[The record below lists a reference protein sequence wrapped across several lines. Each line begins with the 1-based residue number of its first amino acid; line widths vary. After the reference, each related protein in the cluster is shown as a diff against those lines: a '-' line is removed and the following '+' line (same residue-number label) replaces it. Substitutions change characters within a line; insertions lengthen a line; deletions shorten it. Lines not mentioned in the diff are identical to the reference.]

1 MEGWLLRNAA
11 FGGQPCLHR
20 TRQGL
25 PAPRAAHALP
35 HSSTHLACAP
45 ACAAGSCC
53 IFAWAADLFAC
64 AADTP
69 CDASY
74 AWYSPYTNVSNPRH
88 LPHIKPSS
96 MPPQCNIPASTLV
109 RGFCRRRASWRAAG
123 AAARPPARPSAR
135 APRRAPSARCAAPRR
150 PRWPRCRPACSRTR
164 RYSRSRAPPPRSLRS
179 PALRRL
185 HRGEPCRPQN
195 RSPPCL
201 RSGPC
206 LCSKERQ
213 RRRPARLRSRAA
225 AQRGSG
231 AARRRGAAG
240 RRRRLAR
247 PRCREAR
254 RTRRR
259 AARTCVQPCRAALR
273 ALSAGAWRSN
283 GARATR
289 GARTGLKWRWGC
301 ACRRSV
307 PACTLQKV
315 YRVPCNNVLAACLC
329 AQACALTDVHV
340 LAGPLSCA
348 WKHLYAHRLCPTSCS
363 TACGTSK
370 HLLMACAGV
379 C

>member
-1 MEGWLLRNAA
+1 M
-11 FGGQPCLHR
+11 PCL
-20 TRQGL
+20 TRALTLHAHLHVLQAAAVLWRGL
-25 PAPRAAHALP
+25 PTCSRAPQTRRAMRRTPGTALTRMCQIP
-35 HSSTHLACAP
+35 VTSLTLSP
-45 ACAAGSCC
+45 P
-53 IFAWAADLFAC
+53 
-64 AADTP
+64 P
-69 CDASY
+69 CLPNATSLR
-74 AWYSPYTNVSNPRH
+74 SP
-88 LPHIKPSS
+88 
-96 MPPQCNIPASTLV
+96 LV

-201 RSGPC
+201 RFGPC
-206 LCSKERQ
+206 LCSQERQ
-213 RRRPARLRSRAA
+213 HRRPARLRSRAA
-225 AQRGSG
+225 AQRGS
-231 AARRRGAAG
+231 AAA
-240 RRRRLAR
+240 RRLAR

-259 AARTCVQPCRAALR
+259 AARTRVQPCRAALR